1 MKTLSVD
8 FGGKEFFAAGNGH
21 IAAVVVRMIAAIATH
36 EHNPRLPL
44 TIQSLKI
51 PQKEKESRPMINRRA
66 ELRRGGRHCRNGNV
80 SGSFTRC
87 RMCAARELHL
97 ITATANARKT

>member
-36 EHNPRLPL
+36 DP
-44 TIQSLKI
+44 
-51 PQKEKESRPMINRRA
+51 
-66 ELRRGGRHCRNGNV
+66 ELEN
-80 SGSFTRC
+80 ST
-87 RMCAARELHL
+87 E
-97 ITATANARKT
+97 RKGE

>member
-1 MKTLSVD
+1 MVQSQSNQKNKRVLFDGHDQQRTKTLSVD

-51 PQKEKESRPMINRRA
+51 PKKE
-66 ELRRGGRHCRNGNV
+66 GV
-80 SGSFTRC
+80 
-87 RMCAARELHL
+87 
-97 ITATANARKT
+97 